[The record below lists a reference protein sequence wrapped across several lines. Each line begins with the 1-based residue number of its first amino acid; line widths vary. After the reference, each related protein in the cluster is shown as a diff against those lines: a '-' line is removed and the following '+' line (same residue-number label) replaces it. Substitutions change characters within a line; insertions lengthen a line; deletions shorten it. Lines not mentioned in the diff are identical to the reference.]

1 MGFSWQAYAYLL
13 LHAVCQYPMSRAHYM
28 VKHKP
33 KLWRGAQCPACS
45 AQFICSV
52 VADSLR
58 PHELQ
63 HARPPCPSGRMF
75 SFPYVQPQNC
85 YFTPCLGTGM
95 FDTISNILTP
105 GVHVW
110 YHFKP
115 YWLPES
121 TQIHVHRAGDAIQ
134 PSHPLSSPSPPA
146 PNLSPA
152 WGQSSCIAKPL
163 NVIEQFIPPMKV
175 VKSMT
180 NLSK

>member
-1 MGFSWQAYAYLL
+1 MVQQRVGCLGCSLVPQVASCSTSPSCLASSQSMGFSWQAYAYLL

-52 VADSLR
+52 VSDSLR

-105 GVHVW
+105 GVHV
-110 YHFKP
+110 
-115 YWLPES
+115 
-121 TQIHVHRAGDAIQ
+121 
-134 PSHPLSSPSPPA
+134 
-146 PNLSPA
+146 
-152 WGQSSCIAKPL
+152 
-163 NVIEQFIPPMKV
+163 
-175 VKSMT
+175 
-180 NLSK
+180 